1 MPPEPSL
8 ANASHGAPRV
18 LVVEDDR
25 GMRSLLL
32 DELQER
38 GYIVKEARDLASAL
52 VCAREWSPDV
62 VLSDLRLPDGTAESL
77 LEQTRALPTPPAF
90 VILTAYGSVSAAVDA
105 LKAGAD
111 DFLTKPVDLD
121 HLHVRLARIL
131 DVHRLEGL
139 VRTYRRSL
147 EGRTFHGIVGRSRA
161 MLDLFATIRQLAHA
175 QGPVLIVG
183 ESGVGKEK
191 VARAIHAESEAREGP
206 FIPVN
211 CAAIPE
217 ALVESELFGHAAG
230 AFTGAQ
236 QARRGLFEEAE
247 GGTLLLD
254 EVTELPPATQAK
266 LLRVLQ
272 EGDLRRVGENKP
284 RPVRVRVLA
293 STNRDVQEEMREGRL
308 REDLYYRLETFM
320 LQVPPLRERGE
331 DIEHLAAHFLAR
343 FRVSMGKDVEG
354 FSPEA
359 LEALRHYPYPGNVRE
374 LENTI
379 ERAVTFATGREIG
392 LGDLGPRIVAAQGRG
407 EGATGVLAALADGE
421 ALPSFEEL
429 KRRYVR
435 LVLERVNGNKRRA
448 AQVLGIGRQ
457 TLYRYLEEP

>member
-1 MPPEPSL
+1 
-8 ANASHGAPRV
+8 
-18 LVVEDDR
+18 
-25 GMRSLLL
+25 
-32 DELQER
+32 
-38 GYIVKEARDLASAL
+38 
-52 VCAREWSPDV
+52 
-62 VLSDLRLPDGTAESL
+62 
-77 LEQTRALPTPPAF
+77 
-90 VILTAYGSVSAAVDA
+90 
-105 LKAGAD
+105 
-111 DFLTKPVDLD
+111 
-121 HLHVRLARIL
+121 
-131 DVHRLEGL
+131 
-139 VRTYRRSL
+139 
-147 EGRTFHGIVGRSRA
+147 
-161 MLDLFATIRQLAHA
+161 
-175 QGPVLIVG
+175 VG

-191 VARAIHAESEAREGP
+191 VARAIHAEGEAREGP

-293 STNRDVQEEMREGRL
+293 STNRDVQEEMGEGRL

-354 FSPEA
+354 FTPEA
-359 LEALRHYPYPGNVRE
+359 LEALRHYPFPGNVRE

-392 LGDLGPRIVAAQGRG
+392 VGDLGPRIVAAQGRG

-421 ALPSFEEL
+421 ALPTFEEL

-435 LVLERVNGNKRRA
+435 MVLERVHGNKRRA